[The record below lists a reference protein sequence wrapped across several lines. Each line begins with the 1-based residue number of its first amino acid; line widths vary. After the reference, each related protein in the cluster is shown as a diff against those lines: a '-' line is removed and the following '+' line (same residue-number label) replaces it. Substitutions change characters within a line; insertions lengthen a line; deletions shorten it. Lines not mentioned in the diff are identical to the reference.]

1 MILISTTLVNDVYV
15 LDFLTPHNLPRKYLS
30 MYVLYISYVCPV
42 FLGRGFYTKGGM
54 YVHVLIETDRA
65 FEECN

>member
-42 FLGRGFYTKGGM
+42 FLGR
-54 YVHVLIETDRA
+54 HVCTRTY
-65 FEECN
+65 